1 MQKLTKAEEEIMQII
16 WTLGPCLVAQIR
28 KYIKEELGQP
38 EPPHST
44 VSTLVRSLQD
54 KGFVSYKAYGRTHE
68 YFPVVKKE
76 DYSKLRLDTLVSNYF
91 DGSMK
96 RLVSFIVK
104 ENDLSVKE
112 LTELLDKLEEE

>member
-1 MQKLTKAEEEIMQII
+1 MQII

-28 KYIKEELGQP
+28 KYIKEELHQP

-54 KGFVSYKAYGRTHE
+54 KKFVSYKAYGRTHE
-68 YFPVVKKE
+68 YFPIVKKE
-76 DYSKLRLDTLVSNYF
+76 DYSKLRLNTLVSNYF

-96 RLVSFIVK
+96 RLVSFMVQ
-104 ENDLSVKE
+104 ENDLSLNE
-112 LTELLDKLEEE
+112 LTDLMNRLEEE